1 MSAPV
6 FSIGLL
12 PHPQRNPRARGLNT
26 LPRAIPQRR
35 RVYSNQTGMESSNP
49 QDRLLERAQTGD
61 VDALVQLLEELGGTV
76 RAIIEPKIGRKHRSV
91 LSSDDVMQV
100 TYMECLA
107 RFGTFHGGGARGF
120 LAWLIRIA
128 ENNLIDAVRGLE
140 AAKRPNPGKRI
151 GIRNPHDSMIAM
163 VEALG
168 MSANTPSV
176 DAAKGEVISTIHRA
190 MERLPEDYA
199 RVICMFDLQSRS
211 IEEMVQELGRSKGA
225 VYMLRARAHEHL
237 REILGSESK
246 YFTKVE

>member
-1 MSAPV
+1 MDSMNA
-6 FSIGLL
+6 
-12 PHPQRNPRARGLNT
+12 
-26 LPRAIPQRR
+26 
-35 RVYSNQTGMESSNP
+35 
-49 QDRLLERAQTGD
+49 QDSLLERAQAGD
-61 VDALVQLLEELGGTV
+61 VDALVELLEDLGSNV

-91 LSSDDVMQV
+91 LSADDVMQV

-107 RFGTFHGGGARGF
+107 RFGSFHGGGARGF

-140 AAKRPNPGKRI
+140 AAKRPNPGKRV
-151 GIRNPHDSMIAM
+151 GIRSPHDSMIAM

-168 MSANTPSV
+168 MTANTPSV
-176 DAAKGEVISTIHRA
+176 DASKGEAIATIHKA
-190 MERLPEDYA
+190 LDRLPEDYS
-199 RVICMFDLQSRS
+199 RVICMYDLQGRS

-237 REILGSESK
+237 RELLGSESK